1 MVAIRRLFAGSERG
15 AELVEFAFV
24 LPILLVVIGG
34 IVDFGLLFQR
44 YEVVTNAAR
53 EGARLASLPGYNES
67 AVRSHVRN
75 YISEGLALSGAGLDA
90 AVPDSAS
97 GVAVAAVTMSV
108 NPGTG
113 SINIPGTR
121 VTVTYQHNFIMLGP
135 VMQLINRS
143 WDSSRTIVAVSQMRT
158 EAPAAGS

>member
-1 MVAIRRLFAGSERG
+1 MVTIRRLFAGSERG

-44 YEVVTNAAR
+44 YKVVTNAAR

-75 YISEGLALSGAGLDA
+75 YISRALRL
-90 AVPDSAS
+90 AVP
-97 GVAVAAVTMSV
+97 
-108 NPGTG
+108 G
-113 SINIPGTR
+113 SMRPSRIHHPA
-121 VTVTYQHNFIMLGP
+121 LLWP
-135 VMQLINRS
+135 RS
-143 WDSSRTIVAVSQMRT
+143 R
-158 EAPAAGS
+158 